1 MRYANQADCQFS
13 KKKLFKRKTPLGAK
27 RKATLSFL
35 SGGMTQMSTVYRG
48 VVPGVAGG
56 TMEDQLTLSQTGGTD
71 YSHHIT
77 TGTPGFSDLPTV
89 LV

>member
-1 MRYANQADCQFS
+1 
-13 KKKLFKRKTPLGAK
+13 
-27 RKATLSFL
+27 
-35 SGGMTQMSTVYRG
+35 MTQMSTVYRG

-77 TGTPGFSDLPTV
+77 TPPSPGFSHSPTALWYV
-89 LV
+89 PFLWFPSRLLLVWLMILEILIVS